1 MTRPEY
7 SYKRDMTFH
16 INRRQYGRDAPSTD
30 IDFLEFDN
38 YHPVLLWEL
47 KSVQSK
53 WKSGHRTAS
62 MVPQFI
68 LACRARIEYRVVEN
82 NKDWSE
88 LVVYSLRGWYK
99 KQIHGS
105 RGPYHV
111 WIPIIESRTVLT
123 LPEFVCWLYEIRGRT
138 LTIAH
143 GFTIEH
149 YIPDSLKP
157 IIFSYS
163 HK

>member
-1 MTRPEY
+1 MARSEY

-16 INRRQYGRDAPSTD
+16 VNRRKYGYNIPATD

-38 YHPVLLWEL
+38 YQPVLLWEA
-47 KSVQSK
+47 KSLRSK
-53 WKSGHRTAS
+53 WKEGYRTAS
-62 MVPQFI
+62 MVVQFK
-68 LACRARIEYRVVEN
+68 LACRAGIEYRVVEN
-82 NKDWSE
+82 NKNWSK
-88 LVVYSLRGWYK
+88 LIVYKLRGWHK
-99 KQIHGS
+99 GS
-105 RGPYHV
+105 T
-111 WIPIIESRTVLT
+111 WIPIIESSTILT
-123 LPEFVCWLYEIRGRT
+123 LREFVCWLYEIRGRT